1 MQNLLKTTKGFT
13 LIELIVVIALTAL
26 IGTMG
31 IYSLNSKDRVRSIF
45 RAQVAEIVA
54 QIRSA
59 RNLAISNQLVTINGV
74 ETVAEGGFGI
84 HIDKPNKTLTLFV
97 DSHNAAGDLEPN
109 SEFDPSHDLRL
120 PRYPAIKIT
129 DDRLWIEQLRADNVD
144 LKADETEAVLIFKPP
159 HAAVILN
166 KNDLLESFSDLE
178 IELSSTVESQTIA
191 LNEISKY
198 VEIKSQ

>member
-1 MQNLLKTTKGFT
+1 
-13 LIELIVVIALTAL
+13 
-26 IGTMG
+26 
-31 IYSLNSKDRVRSIF
+31 
-45 RAQVAEIVA
+45 
-54 QIRSA
+54 
-59 RNLAISNQLVTINGV
+59 VTINGV